1 MGIHHHERSEYGN
14 PFMELHTSM
23 SGLVMHKATGELFFP
38 NQEIT
43 ASTVYLER
51 TLDEM
56 QSVFYDAQFLKL
68 RDIHPQRVV
77 HRIYRTIGDTE
88 EIVRSG
94 LKYDL
99 TVIRPGDWNRQLPTT
114 TGHYHRPIQGRN
126 SPTPSPDFYQVLS
139 GNVMAIL
146 QRETEKGTEIL
157 MLQPQA
163 GDWVLIP
170 GEYAHSVVNTGQEP
184 AVFANICVRTPHLDY
199 DPILRNRG
207 MGVYVVR
214 GEDNQPAI
222 IRNRNYSKLAS
233 VRFTQSKPQIPGL
246 EHLTHQE
253 SFFTLLNKHLDQLAF
268 LADPDSLPQVFN
280 PSPIQIIQ

>member
-1 MGIHHHERSEYGN
+1 MNLAERSEYDN

-23 SGLVMHKATGELFFP
+23 RGLVIHKATGELFFP
-38 NQEIT
+38 DKEIT

-56 QSVFYDAQFLKL
+56 QSVFYDEQLLKR
-68 RDIHPQRVV
+68 RDLHPHQVV

-88 EIVRSG
+88 QIVQSG

-99 TVIRPGDWNRQLPTT
+99 TVIRPGDWDRQLPTT
-114 TGHYHRPIQGRN
+114 TGHYHRPIQGKD
-126 SPTPSPDFYQVLS
+126 SSTPSPDFYQLLS
-139 GNVMAIL
+139 GNIIAIL
-146 QRETEKGTEIL
+146 QKETVEGIEIL
-157 MLQPQA
+157 LSQPKP

-214 GEDNQPAI
+214 GENNQPAI
-222 IRNRNYSKLAS
+222 VRNRNYPKFAS
-233 VRFTQSKPQIPGL
+233 VRFTRSNPQIPGL
-246 EHLTHQE
+246 KHLTHQE
-253 SFFTLLNKHLDQLAF
+253 SFFTLLNEHLDQLTF
-268 LADPDSLPQVFN
+268 LADPDSFPQIFN
-280 PSPIQIIQ
+280 PNPIQIIE